1 LSTAPIE
8 IPFFIGY
15 SVLPLETSAVNPLA
29 DTVKLSLESTVGV
42 PSSHRSAPSS
52 LVLEVPK
59 MPKAPRSATYVGGYA
74 EDDGTFDDESLSGSA
89 STALNIEESIA
100 SGISLASS
108 RSSDRWPTVELDN
121 GMWPIRLALTTRR
134 CIRVENIRELISD
147 YPLRQWDELPD
158 SALVVSCPESILLTD
173 YPDSIVL

>member
-1 LSTAPIE
+1 MLSTAPTE

-15 SVLPLETSAVNPLA
+15 SVLALETTTKSPMS

-59 MPKAPRSATYVGGYA
+59 MPKAPRSTTYVGGYA
-74 EDDGTFDDESLSGSA
+74 EEDACDEESTCGS
-89 STALNIEESIA
+89 SALHTEGSIA
-100 SGISLASS
+100 SGISFASS
-108 RSSDRWPTVELDN
+108 RSSDRWPTVELDG
-121 GMWPIRLALTTRR
+121 GMWPIRLALMTRR
-134 CIRVENIRELISD
+134 CIRVENVRELIGD

-158 SALVVSCPESILLTD
+158 SALVVS
-173 YPDSIVL
+173 